1 MGVRF
6 LIFSACSQG
15 VEREI
20 SYQFDQERIV
30 IGRGAGA
37 DIRLPFRT
45 VSEVHAV
52 VHLQNANYVIVDN
65 NSTNGTRVNGER
77 LIPERPKALRNG
89 DEIEV
94 GGYLVSFSTG
104 VVVTEPITAERT
116 AELARRLVRE
126 VKSPDAL
133 DLELPYLVVLNG
145 LQAGQRVKIHPPPSR
160 LLVGRSE
167 SCQLK
172 LADADVSREHFE
184 VVRDID
190 GVLIRNLDSKNG
202 VMLGDQWIQERR
214 IRSGN
219 ELVVGATRIK
229 FEDPAEESIRALAE
243 QPDQV
248 VSEETR
254 VNATS
259 AEVGEATEAKAQTG
273 SDKEAVEEK
282 PKKKSANSTLS
293 FGLDLVVYSL
303 ALVILFL
310 SIAGLVFLLRMR

>member
-6 LIFSACSQG
+6 LILSACAQG
-15 VEREI
+15 AEREI

-45 VSEVHAV
+45 VSEVHATV
-52 VHLQNANYVIVDN
+52 FLENANYVIVDN

-77 LIPERPKALRNG
+77 LIPDRPKSLRNG
-89 DEIEV
+89 DEIDV
-94 GGYLVSFSTG
+94 GGYVVSISIG

-145 LQAGQRVKIHPPPSR
+145 LQAGQRVKIHPPLSR
-160 LLVGRSE
+160 ILVGRGE

-184 VVRDID
+184 VIRDID

-202 VMLGDQWIQERR
+202 VMLGDQLIQERR
-214 IRSGN
+214 IKSGN
-219 ELVVGATRIK
+219 ELVVGATRLRY
-229 FEDPAEESIRALAE
+229 EDPAEDSIQALAN
-243 QPDQV
+243 QPDQLLIK
-248 VSEETR
+248 EPT
-254 VNATS
+254 VNANSAQNS
-259 AEVGEATEAKAQTG
+259 AELEAYAQTE
-273 SDKEAVEEK
+273 SEDKAIEEK
-282 PKKKSANSTLS
+282 LKKKRASSPLS
-293 FGLDLVVYSL
+293 FGIDLVVYSL